1 MSRQERREAVMGS
14 VTLIV
19 LFILGSIVDTLD
31 GLALNIAAGIAVA
44 FIALGVAAYKRSN
57 K

>member
-1 MSRQERREAVMGS
+1 MTRQERREAVKGS